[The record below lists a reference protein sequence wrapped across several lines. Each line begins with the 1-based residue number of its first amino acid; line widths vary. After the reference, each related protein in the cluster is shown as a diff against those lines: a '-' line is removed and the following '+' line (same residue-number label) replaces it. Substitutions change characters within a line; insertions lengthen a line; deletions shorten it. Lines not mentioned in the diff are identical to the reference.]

1 MELINHATRFLFF
14 TGKGGV
20 GKTSLS
26 CATAIALA
34 GRGRRV
40 LLVSTD
46 PASNLDQ
53 VLGIALD
60 GRPTPVPGV
69 ERLAAL
75 NIDPEKAATDYR
87 ERTVGPFRGVLP
99 EASVRQMEEQLSGG
113 CTVEIAAFDQFAG
126 LLGAAEGTDGF
137 DHVVF
142 DTAPTGHTLR
152 LLKLPSAWDG
162 FLRDNT
168 TGTSC
173 IGPLSGL
180 GAQQAVYAAA
190 VAALQDGARTT
201 LVLVTR
207 PEASSLAE
215 AERTREELQAA
226 GLANQRLVINGVL
239 VQPDTRDDLAA
250 AFARRG
256 REALAAMPAGLRG
269 LASEQVALQPFE
281 LVGVEALRSLAAGV
295 SPVGVPEAEG
305 GGAAVAWPEAPDLGP
320 LLDEME
326 RAGRGLVMVMGKGGV
341 GKTTT

>member
-190 VAALQDGARTT
+190 VAALQDGSRTT

-207 PEASSLAE
+207 PEASALAE

-226 GLANQRLVINGVL
+226 GLANQLLVINGVL
-239 VQPDTRDDLAA
+239 EQPDTRDDLAA
-250 AFARRG
+250 AFARAVTRVREEAPFASPEYHHSYAHPKQPGQGPDHRG
-256 REALAAMPAGLRG
+256 R
-269 LASEQVALQPFE
+269 
-281 LVGVEALRSLAAGV
+281 
-295 SPVGVPEAEG
+295 
-305 GGAAVAWPEAPDLGP
+305 
-320 LLDEME
+320 
-326 RAGRGLVMVMGKGGV
+326 
-341 GKTTT
+341 